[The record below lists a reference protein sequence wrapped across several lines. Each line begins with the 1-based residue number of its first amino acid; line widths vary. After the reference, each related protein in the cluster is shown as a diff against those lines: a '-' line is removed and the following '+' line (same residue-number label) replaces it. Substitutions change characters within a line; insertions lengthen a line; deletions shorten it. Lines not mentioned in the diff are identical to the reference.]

1 MLGTLGE
8 KEVFVVSQAI
18 QIKNE
23 WEITTDTRE
32 GWHLWRTLDAGSE
45 AEYVLS
51 ARIYNEETSCVMA
64 RAMTALLEGMSAA
77 VILGDGEGEGRF
89 AKTVLRRMG
98 EMWPDSRLIARAD
111 GVVLVA
117 IADDNS
123 HGETI
128 SQLAELA
135 RHQEKA
141 GIRFV
146 GYRTPRLSEVLFA
159 NLMTENSGADIEL
172 NLIKGKTPMLRIR
185 YNPEAV
191 DDRELWSRLQECWMD
206 ATANS

>member
-1 MLGTLGE
+1 MKTE
-8 KEVFVVSQAI
+8 R
-18 QIKNE
+18 
-23 WEITTDTRE
+23 EIATDTRE
-32 GWHLWRTLDAGSE
+32 GWRLWRTLDADNE

-51 ARIYNEETSCVMA
+51 ARSYNGETSRVMA

-128 SQLAELA
+128 GQLAELA
-135 RHQEKA
+135 RHQNQA

-146 GYRTPRLSEVLFA
+146 GYRTPMLSEVLFA
-159 NLMTENSGADIEL
+159 NLTTENSGADIEL

-191 DDRELWSRLQECWMD
+191 DKHEVWSRLQECWMD
-206 ATANS
+206 ATAN